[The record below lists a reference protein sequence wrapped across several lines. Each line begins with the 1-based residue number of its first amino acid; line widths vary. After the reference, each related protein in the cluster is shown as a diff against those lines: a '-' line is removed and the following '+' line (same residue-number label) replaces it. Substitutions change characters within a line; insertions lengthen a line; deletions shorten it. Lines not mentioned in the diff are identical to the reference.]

1 MSVSRQGASSC
12 RPAAAQPPAAA
23 GPRALGLDD
32 EDEDDLEEARHGK
45 GDYDDEPL
53 DKRKWMTEEQVR
65 DTK

>member
-1 MSVSRQGASSC
+1 MEGAQSLKGTK
-12 RPAAAQPPAAA
+12 RL
-23 GPRALGLDD
+23 REEEEDD
-32 EDEDDLEEARHGK
+32 EDEEEDDDEDDEEARHGK